1 MIIEDLQKHYKKL
14 YEQFGDT
21 PQAVQY
27 SDEASQN
34 ARFQALIEI
43 ADLEGKSIL
52 DFGCGAGHLGTYI
65 ERQGINCSYHGVDIL
80 EEFID
85 LCRNKFPNSKFGMID
100 SFDNERFDYIIIS
113 GVFNNKITDNRSFYQ
128 NTIKKLFKMCRHG
141 IAFNLMSSYVDFF
154 DENLFYEKP
163 ENVFSFMK
171 TEVTQYVIIRNDYEV
186 KKGVIPFDFTVY
198 GYRR

>member
-1 MIIEDLQKHYKKL
+1 MIIEDLQKHYKNL
-14 YEQFGDT
+14 YEQFGDS

-27 SDEASQN
+27 RDEASQN

-43 ADLEGKSIL
+43 ADLEGKSVL
-52 DFGCGAGHLGTYI
+52 DFGCGTGHLGTYI
-65 ERQGINCSYHGVDIL
+65 KQQGINCSYTGVDIL
-80 EEFID
+80 EEFIE
-85 LCRNKFPNSKFGMID
+85 LCKKKFPVSKFGMID
-100 SFDNERFDYIIIS
+100 AFDNEQFDYIIIS
-113 GVFNNKITDNRSFYQ
+113 GVFNNKITDNQSFYQ

-171 TEVTQYVIIRNDYEV
+171 NEVTQHVTIRNDYEV